1 MFAMLGTLIASLFL
15 VPVLCVFF
23 LKGKLKTDNEI
34 PVVRLLQKVYKPLLL
49 LALKSRKISLLIGM
63 ILLLLGGILFTR
75 IGSEFMP
82 PLDEGSIMYMP
93 MTVPDVSDRR
103 ARDLLIETNRIISE
117 VPEVEQVVGK
127 AGRALTA
134 TDPAPLAMLETI
146 ITLKPKSQWRP
157 GVTKEDIINE
167 MNRNIQISNLWNG
180 FTQPIIGRIDML
192 STGIRAQV

>member
-34 PVVRLLQKVYKPLLL
+34 PVVRLLQKIYKPLLL
-49 LALKSRKISLLIGM
+49 LALKSRKIALLISV
-63 ILLLLGGILFTR
+63 ILLVIGGILFTR

-117 VPEVEQVVGK
+117 VPEVDQVVGK

-146 ITLKPKSQWRP
+146 ITLKPKSEWRP
-157 GVTKEDIINE
+157 GVTKEDIIGE